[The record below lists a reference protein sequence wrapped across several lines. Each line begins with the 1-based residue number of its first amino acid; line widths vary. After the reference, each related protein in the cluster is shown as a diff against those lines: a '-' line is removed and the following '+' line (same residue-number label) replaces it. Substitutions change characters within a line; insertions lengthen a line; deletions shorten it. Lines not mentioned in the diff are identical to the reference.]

1 MVVERE
7 TEFVCWLGGF
17 VPLGWFR
24 ISSVVS
30 SGLTEFVVVGEMTSL
45 AGNVVVDVCLGVS
58 SVI

>member
-7 TEFVCWLGGF
+7 TAFVCWLGGF

-30 SGLTEFVVVGEMTSL
+30 SGLTEFVAVGEMTSL
-45 AGNVVVDVCLGVS
+45 AGKLCM
-58 SVI
+58 